1 MSPKLD
7 FGNTSFERVV
17 RGDMFGRRV
26 AKSGKLRHVLALQID
41 CSNIRQCR
49 IVGSMFTI
57 IETEIF
63 KRYAESIWDDGE
75 RHEFIT
81 WLAANPLAGDVVP
94 GSGGLRKVRWS
105 RSGIGKRGGTRVI
118 YYNTLSEGSI
128 WLLIAYTKAK
138 FDNLP
143 AAFLKQLKEEIS
155 NGQ

>member
-1 MSPKLD
+1 
-7 FGNTSFERVV
+7 
-17 RGDMFGRRV
+17 
-26 AKSGKLRHVLALQID
+26 
-41 CSNIRQCR
+41 
-49 IVGSMFTI
+49 MFTI

-63 KRYAESIWDDGE
+63 KRFAESIWDDGE
-75 RHEFIT
+75 RNEFIT

-94 GSGGLRKVRWS
+94 GTGGLRKVRWS
-105 RSGIGKRGGTRVI
+105 RSGMGKRGGTRVI

-155 NGQ
+155 DD